1 MRTSRSV
8 TVVHPDVQVRIALR
22 SILEA
27 HGCTVTTDHCLRDL
41 ALAAGGIVPDLILV
55 DRSLLARE
63 GIEILTELSRKWN
76 ESVPVFLREGL
87 TADAVQTSFR
97 PQLLAIVDRMLELA
111 LTRDILT
118 AGSL

>member
-8 TVVHPDVQVRIALR
+8 TVVHSDVKVRIALR
-22 SILEA
+22 SLLEA

-41 ALAAGGIVPDLILV
+41 ASTASDILPDLILV
-55 DRSLLARE
+55 ERDLLARE
-63 GIEILTELSRKWN
+63 GIEILTDLSRKWA
-76 ESVPVFLREGL
+76 ESVSIFLPEGL
-87 TADAVQTSFR
+87 TAETVHAFR

-118 AGSL
+118 V